1 VNQQMLVLPAILGQD
16 RILDFAGGE
25 VMVVS
30 AMDIIPIW
38 PTIVP
43 KKCSL
48 WFKKIFHIAI
58 KQYQHLQENSEMCEE
73 S

>member
-1 VNQQMLVLPAILGQD
+1 
-16 RILDFAGGE
+16 
-25 VMVVS
+25 MVVS